1 MTYDV
6 LEKVGKK
13 ELIAWMRK
21 NIFLPKKSDEQF
33 LKEVKLIRLFAK
45 EEELL
50 KKDRELCDKLQAATG
65 KHIEF
70 MKLMIESDKLNKQL
84 DKLSKEINECMG
96 LEV

>member
-21 NIFLPKKSDEQF
+21 EVFLPRISDEQF
-33 LKEVKLIRLFAK
+33 LMDVKLIRLFAK

-50 KKDRELCDKLQAATG
+50 KKDKELVEKLQSATG
-65 KHIEF
+65 NHIEF

-84 DKLSKEINECMG
+84 DKLSKEINKCLG
-96 LEV
+96 V